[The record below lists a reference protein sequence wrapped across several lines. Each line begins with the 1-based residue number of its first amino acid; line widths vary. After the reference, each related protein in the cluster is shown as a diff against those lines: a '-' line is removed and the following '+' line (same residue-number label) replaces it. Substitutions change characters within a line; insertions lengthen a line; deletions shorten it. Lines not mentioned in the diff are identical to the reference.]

1 MYSADLRKHYDLKDP
16 QWRYDIMPEV
26 INGHNV
32 ADFIDP
38 DIDAK
43 LLELEREEEEM
54 ERAHAQEMDG
64 VMEVE
69 ELTEEQAADLAAI
82 RTRKASIIREHRQKK
97 GSGNNRPVMPAKAGA
112 KGTLNTGTLRSRL
125 GGMGLDPEAAIA
137 RARSQSRGRKR
148 TRSDAAADAGDVE
161 MDEAGGSRAP
171 SKKRV
176 HSSKSR
182 SMSRGRAL
190 SLAEPSPNT
199 GLKDAGQKNK
209 GIKMADKAQ
218 RIRNKMARI
227 GEADRVIA
235 TKMPKHLFSGKRGK
249 GKTDRR

>member
-1 MYSADLRKHYDLKDP
+1 MFFVCFSVLP
-16 QWRYDIMPEV
+16 P
-26 INGHNV
+26 
-32 ADFIDP
+32 
-38 DIDAK
+38 
-43 LLELEREEEEM
+43 
-54 ERAHAQEMDG
+54 
-64 VMEVE
+64 
-69 ELTEEQAADLAAI
+69 
-82 RTRKASIIREHRQKK
+82 
-97 GSGNNRPVMPAKAGA
+97 
-112 KGTLNTGTLRSRL
+112 RS
-125 GGMGLDPEAAIA
+125 EAAA
-137 RARSQSRGRKR
+137 G
-148 TRSDAAADAGDVE
+148 DGDVE

-190 SLAEPSPNT
+190 SLAEPNPSS
-199 GLKDAGQKNK
+199 GLKDATQKNK

-235 TKMPKHLFSGKRGK
+235 TKMPKHLFSGKRPK